1 MCANQIRIWLNTN
14 TIKISKENMMFLFS
28 IRDLIAE
35 KKKRRDDKKRQDL
48 WFQLQINIIA
58 NNREGERERER
69 KKSKRHCLA

>member
-1 MCANQIRIWLNTN
+1 MRANQIRIWLNTN

-58 NNREGERERER
+58 NNREGERERE
-69 KKSKRHCLA
+69 KEK